1 MDHETRQDVM
11 GKSWKKAG
19 KLEQAQKKGA
29 LFTKLAREISVAAK
43 MGGGDPEANSRL
55 KLAIL
60 AAREESCPKDTIE
73 RAIKKGTG
81 QLDDGSQI
89 EEVVYEGYGPH
100 GVGILVEC
108 QTDNRNRT
116 VSEIRSIFKSHGGNL
131 GESGAVAWM
140 FERVALI
147 QGKKANVGDP
157 EEEAI
162 EVGANEVE
170 REDDGAFS
178 FYGTPEDLDAIRTAL
193 QGRGWEISVA
203 ELSFKAKDQ
212 AQITDEQR
220 QEVYELLEALED
232 NDDSH
237 RVHANI

>member
-1 MDHETRQDVM
+1 M
-11 GKSWKKAG
+11 GKGWKKAG
-19 KLEQAQKKGA
+19 KLEAAQKKGA
-29 LFTKLAREISVAAK
+29 LFTKLAREIAVAAK

-55 KLAIL
+55 KLAID
-60 AAREESCPKDTIE
+60 AAREASCPKDTIE

-89 EEVVYEGYGPH
+89 EEITYEGYGPH

-116 VSEIRSIFKSHGGNL
+116 VSELRSVFKSNGGNL

-140 FERVALI
+140 FERVSLI
-147 QGKKANVGDP
+147 QGKKANLGDP

-162 EVGANEVE
+162 EAGANEVE
-170 REDDGAFS
+170 AEEEGLYS
-178 FYGTPEDLDAIRTAL
+178 FYGAPEDLDNIRTAL
-193 QGRGWEISVA
+193 QSRGWEVTTA
-203 ELSFKAKDQ
+203 ELSYKAKDKTT
-212 AQITDEQR
+212 ITEDQ
-220 QEVYELLEALED
+220 QKEVYELLEALED

-237 RVHANI
+237 RVHATI

>member
-1 MDHETRQDVM
+1 M

-19 KLEQAQKKGA
+19 KLEASQKKGA
-29 LFTKLAREISVAAK
+29 LFTKLAREVSVAAK

-55 KLAIL
+55 KLAII
-60 AAREESCPKDTIE
+60 AAREASVPKDTIE

-81 QLDDGSQI
+81 QLDDGNQI

-100 GVGILVEC
+100 GVGIMVEC

-116 VSEIRSIFKSHGGNL
+116 VSEIRNVFKANGGNM

-140 FERVALI
+140 FARVAMI
-147 QGKKANVGDP
+147 QGKKAGIGDP

-170 REDDGAFS
+170 HESDTLYTFFAN
-178 FYGTPEDLDAIRTAL
+178 PEDLDAVRSAL
-193 QGRGWEISVA
+193 SARGWEISVA
-203 ELSFKAKDQ
+203 ELSFKAKDH
-212 AQITDEQR
+212 AQIDEAQKA
-220 QEVYELLEALED
+220 EVVELLEALDD

-237 RVHANI
+237 RVYATI

>member
-1 MDHETRQDVM
+1 M
-11 GKSWKKAG
+11 GKGWKKAG
-19 KLEQAQKKGA
+19 KLEAAQKKGA
-29 LFTKLAREISVAAK
+29 VFTKIAREIAVAAK
-43 MGGGDPEANSRL
+43 LGGGDPNANSRL
-55 KLAIL
+55 KLAMI
-60 AAREESCPKDTIE
+60 AARDASVPKDTIE

-116 VSEIRSIFKSHGGNL
+116 VSEIRNLFKSHGGNL

-147 QGKKANVGDP
+147 QGKKAKVGDP
-157 EEEAI
+157 EEDAI
-162 EVGANEVE
+162 EAGANEVE
-170 REDDGAFS
+170 KEEEGVYS
-178 FYGTPEDLDAIRTAL
+178 FYASPEDLDTVRTAL
-193 QGRGWEISVA
+193 QGRGWEITVA
-203 ELSFKAKDQ
+203 ELSFKAKDTTKVSDDQ
-212 AQITDEQR
+212 KKEIF
-220 QEVYELLEALED
+220 ELLEVLED

-237 RVHANI
+237 RVHASL